1 MFGREYK
8 ECNIDTLKYKDLSE
22 DDQEVLQAHAKRRL
36 GEWACVLGAAA
47 VALFILV
54 YAWLLNDN
62 GIAFKLIVS
71 VLGLLLFGLA
81 WLFAGKPKLKAKGAI
96 SGEIETCRFET
107 KQDKESAK
115 ITIDYIATIVFKSSN
130 QMLVE
135 QKVPGTK
142 ARINKL
148 KPQDQCPKEGTD
160 VTILKISSKKYMI
173 VYPKYAKKQSRFY
186 IKL

>member
-1 MFGREYK
+1 MFGKEYR
-8 ECNIDTLKYKDLSE
+8 ECNLDVLKYNDLSE
-22 DDQEVLQAHAKRRL
+22 ENQEVLQAHAKRRL
-36 GEWACVLGAAA
+36 GEWACVLGAGA

-54 YAWLLNDN
+54 YAWFLNDN

-96 SGEIETCRFET
+96 SGEIESCRFET
-107 KQDKESAK
+107 TQETDSK
-115 ITIDYIATIVFKSSN
+115 IAVDYIATINFKSSS
-130 QMLVE
+130 QKLVE
-135 QKVPGTK
+135 QKVPGIK

-148 KPQDQCPKEGTD
+148 NPQEQCPKEGTE
-160 VTILKISSKKYMI
+160 VLVLKISSKKYMI
-173 VYPKYAKKQSRFY
+173 IYPKYAKKQSRFY